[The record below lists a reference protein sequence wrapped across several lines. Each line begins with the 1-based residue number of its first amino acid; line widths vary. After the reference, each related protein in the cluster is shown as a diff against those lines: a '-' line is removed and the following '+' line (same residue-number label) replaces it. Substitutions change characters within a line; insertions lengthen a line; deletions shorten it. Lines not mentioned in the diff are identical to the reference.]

1 MKKSKSL
8 VVTSLLFS
16 TMILNPSVIH
26 GVIVQADAVNQEH
39 VAETNETKTKMIT
52 FHLSVKDINGKI
64 EIKDYQVKAQLDQ
77 KTVAVAE
84 INEALHGFYKLA
96 EKDENK
102 TYNIDFEKNE
112 IKDVLNA
119 VDSFVPETT
128 KTLSVQYLDST
139 NNGRKFA
146 KATMVVDKNTKEVA
160 GETVPLPRGYEISGR
175 RMIKIRNEHTLL
187 VHIKP
192 INFYG
197 GHEVSKSDVTVKYVN
212 DKNASD
218 KIADGVIKDVRD
230 DATSVDQKLVTVPKG
245 YKLVKNQKFA
255 VSYGKV
261 TVHVIPE
268 NTKEIAIKYLDST
281 NNQNKIKDG
290 TMIVDKN
297 AKKVA
302 GETVPM
308 PKGYEFSGRRMID
321 IFNGKIRVHVKPVNF
336 YGGHEVSKSDVTVK
350 YVNDKNSK
358 DKIAYGVIKDVRD
371 DATSVDSKLVVVP
384 EGYKLVEG
392 QKFAVSYGKVTV
404 HVVPV
409 VESTKEITIKYLD
422 STNNQ
427 NKIKNGKMTVAKDAK
442 KVAGETIPMPEG
454 YEFSGRRMVVIQK
467 DFILVSVKP
476 IKSSSNHEVSKS
488 DVTVKYI
495 NDKNANDKIANGV
508 IKDVR
513 DDATSVDSK
522 LVVAPK
528 GYKLVEGQKFTVS
541 YGKVKVHVVP
551 NETTSTQTLKPS
563 KPSSNN
569 HSSATQASFK
579 MSVHFVDHKSGDKVH
594 STELVSKE
602 GQQHEVAV
610 PKNYVLASGETNKI
624 SASKKKTTVSI
635 KVVKKAVEGVVTE
648 HKATLSVVSN
658 APLYSTEGKVV
669 NDRALAKGSNWF
681 TDKTLV
687 LDGTT
692 YYRVSTNEW
701 VKASDVYE
709 FTTVNK
715 TIQTSAKTAKSLYD
729 TKGNVISDR
738 ALAAGSSW
746 FADRKATIN
755 GKQMYRVATNEWVLA
770 SDLA

>member
-218 KIADGVIKDVRD
+218 KIAD
-230 DATSVDQKLVTVPKG
+230 
-245 YKLVKNQKFA
+245 
-255 VSYGKV
+255 
-261 TVHVIPE
+261 
-268 NTKEIAIKYLDST
+268 
-281 NNQNKIKDG
+281 
-290 TMIVDKN
+290 
-297 AKKVA
+297 
-302 GETVPM
+302 
-308 PKGYEFSGRRMID
+308 
-321 IFNGKIRVHVKPVNF
+321 
-336 YGGHEVSKSDVTVK
+336 
-350 YVNDKNSK
+350 
-358 DKIAYGVIKDVRD
+358 GVIKDVRD